1 MNQEQVQLTKSSGNI
16 FQDLGFSY
24 EEAESLR
31 LRTLLLL
38 EIERSLKRQPFSVPE
53 LANQLGMTASQVNE
67 LLTGTLDQFTIETLL
82 GVLWRIG
89 SQVEIIVRPRPV
101 TVSGTESII
110 KNHTRKTNTSE
121 LPVSNDGG
129 LQHYAGQTRHR

>member
-1 MNQEQVQLTKSSGNI
+1 MKEEPVQLTKSSGNI

-38 EIERSLKRQPFSVPE
+38 EIERSLKRQTRPLTD
-53 LANQLGMTASQVNE
+53 LADQLGMTPSQLKE

-82 GVLWRIG
+82 KILWRIG
-89 SQVEIIVRPRPV
+89 NQVEITVRPRV
-101 TVSGTESII
+101 AI
-110 KNHTRKTNTSE
+110 
-121 LPVSNDGG
+121 
-129 LQHYAGQTRHR
+129 